1 MKKRILIIT
10 ILLQFAFA
18 GLLKA
23 QVDPHFSQYY
33 AYPLW
38 LNPALTG
45 AFDGDARLTGNFK
58 DQWANVGNGY
68 RTVGLSA
75 DFKPNDKV
83 GLGLNI
89 INQAAGAAGYNY
101 FAAYG
106 SFGYGIIISDDE
118 TQHLNFGVQAGIIN
132 RSFDPNKIQLDNQY
146 NPNVGG
152 YDPNLPGFENFVNS
166 GATVFDAGAGIYYY
180 NSDQFTAANP
190 FLGLSLAHLTNAK
203 DPFATE
209 GINSRLPVRLNIHG
223 GVRIKASD
231 FFDVTPHFIY
241 IKQQKNQIRAGGV
254 YSELKFEDNNALI
267 LGAMIR
273 LQDAAVANVG
283 YRFHNMAIGA
293 SYDFNTSALRTATA
307 GQGGL
312 ELSVSYV
319 FSKHTPNPAQVCP
332 RF

>member
-1 MKKRILIIT
+1 MKKLIII
-10 ILLQFAFA
+10 ILLQLVF
-18 GLLKA
+18 GGVVKA

-45 AFDGDARLTGNFK
+45 AFDGETRVTGNFR
-58 DQWANVGNGY
+58 DQWASISNGY

-75 DFKPNDKV
+75 DFKPTDKV

-106 SFGYGIIISDDE
+106 SFGYGITISDDE
-118 TQHLNFGVQAGIIN
+118 TQHLSFGVQAGIIN
-132 RSFDPNKIQLDNQY
+132 RSFDPNKVQLDNQY
-146 NPNVGG
+146 NPGIGG
-152 YDPNLPGFENFVNS
+152 FDPNLPGFENFTYS
-166 GATVFDAGAGIYYY
+166 SATVFDAGAGMFYY
-180 NSDQFTAANP
+180 NSDQMSPTNP
-190 FLGLSLAHLTNAK
+190 FLGVSLAHLTNAK
-203 DPFATE
+203 DPFATD
-209 GINSRLPVRLNIHG
+209 GITSRLPMRLNVHG
-223 GVRIKASD
+223 GIKIKASD

-241 IKQQKNQIRAGGV
+241 IRQQKNQIRAGGI
-254 YSELKFEDNNALI
+254 YTETKFDDNNALI
-267 LGAMIR
+267 LGAMLR
-273 LQDAAVANVG
+273 LHDAAVANVG
-283 YRFHNMAIGA
+283 YHFGNMVIGA
-293 SYDFNTSALRTATA
+293 SYDFNTSSLRSATA

-319 FSKHTPNPAQVCP
+319 FSRKPINPAQVCP